1 MRRLFHESLT
11 LMVNAFQQLE
21 GQVPPPQ
28 KQAWG
33 DGFVFR
39 YKEQTIHQA
48 LILKLARSISG
59 LHAVDVLLLH
69 GLLQEQASL
78 HRILDE
84 IHEDIFFLAA
94 AVTNDQITERHKQ
107 YLSAFFEEEF
117 PDPNNTLARHQKP
130 NLPPRRKIRAYVRRV
145 LSKDPNPSR
154 VADVEETISSTYSGF
169 VHASAP
175 QVLDMYGGDPPRFHL
190 SGMRGTP
197 RMREY
202 VDDAWNYFYRGIM
215 ALITVAK
222 AFGDK
227 PLVDSL
233 YQYLQHF
240 EQQSGDR
247 ANVGPQVHQN
257 ET

>member
-1 MRRLFHESLT
+1 VERWLRVSVQGANDSSGTHYEARWSL
-11 LMVNAFQQLE
+11 
-21 GQVPPPQ
+21 
-28 KQAWG
+28 
-33 DGFVFR
+33 
-39 YKEQTIHQA
+39 
-48 LILKLARSISG
+48 SG

-94 AVTNDQITERHKQ
+94 AVTNDVITERHKQ
-107 YLSAFFEEEF
+107 YLAAFYAEEF
-117 PDPNNTLARHQKP
+117 PDPDNTLARHQKP

-145 LSKDPNPSR
+145 LSTDPNPSLID
-154 VADVEETISSTYSGF
+154 DVEESVSSTYSGF

-175 QVLDMYGGDPPRFHL
+175 QVLDMYGGDPPHFHL

-197 RMREY
+197 RMQEHI
-202 VDDAWNYFYRGIM
+202 DDAWNYFYRGIM
-215 ALITVAK
+215 ALTVVAK

-233 YQYLQHF
+233 YEHLERF
-240 EQQSGDR
+240 VKESGDR
-247 ANVGPQVHQN
+247 ANLPAGARR
-257 ET
+257 